1 LIQDDFILNLHMIEY
16 INVNMIE
23 FTN

>member
-1 LIQDDFILNLHMIEY
+1 LIQDDFILNLYEY

-23 FTN
+23 FTI